1 MKLSKKIRNTVFIA
15 MSFAM
20 IGSLTLTGCSDGSSD
35 DDTTSITKEE
45 QKPEDNKEEQKTED
59 NKEEQITEDN
69 KEEQKTEDN
78 KEEQKTE
85 DNKEEQKTEDNKEE
99 QKTEDTNKTDP
110 SETVTITLKAM
121 ELIHE
126 KSGDNESGVF
136 KQEIT
141 DAEECKKFVKGNKI
155 KVEIDV
161 KAINKS
167 SDSLTSE
174 VIFEAMDGGSDV
186 SWWKSITKEAVTK
199 TLAKDSKITWEVELS
214 NDISKGETAEKVQ
227 KAVLF
232 FKLNTE
238 TATKGDKV
246 YVNKDLP
253 VEETIPD
260 GASALGLTSA
270 DGWGNYDVTEKGDTA
285 VTISHSASPNQYA
298 CCGASIEAGVK
309 KISFTVKNNGS
320 AEAWVQFQAQ
330 KDSNKAKCLSSA
342 TIDEVNADSV
352 EWGAATTIPAGGSK
366 NIVLNLDTTK
376 EADQLVVSLNS
387 NNEKASNPSTGSI
400 TITKAYIYK

>member
-1 MKLSKKIRNTVFIA
+1 MKLSKKIRNAIFVA

-45 QKPEDNKEEQKTED
+45 QK
-59 NKEEQITEDN
+59 TEDN
-69 KEEQKTEDN
+69 KEEQKI
-78 KEEQKTE
+78 
-85 DNKEEQKTEDNKEE
+85 
-99 QKTEDTNKTDP
+99 EDTNKTDP

-121 ELIHE
+121 ELIYE
-126 KSGDNESGVF
+126 KSGDNESVVF

-141 DAEECKKFVKGNKI
+141 DAEQCKKFIKGNKI
-155 KVEIDV
+155 KVELDV
-161 KAINKS
+161 NAINKS
-167 SDSLTSE
+167 SDALTSD
-174 VIFEAMDGGSDV
+174 VIFEFIDGGSDV
-186 SWWKSITKEAVTK
+186 EWWKTITKEASK
-199 TLAKDSKITWEVELS
+199 QTLTKDSKITWEVELTD
-214 NDISKGETAEKVQ
+214 DISKGETAEKVQ

-246 YVNKDLP
+246 YVNKDFP

-260 GASALGLTSA
+260 GASALGLTGA

-320 AEAWVQFQAQ
+320 TEAWVQFQAQ
-330 KDSNKAKCLSSA
+330 KDLNKAKCLSSA
-342 TIDEVNADSV
+342 TIDGVNASSV

>member
-59 NKEEQITEDN
+59 NKEEQ
-69 KEEQKTEDN
+69 
-78 KEEQKTE
+78 KTE

-110 SETVTITLKAM
+110 SETVTITLKSM
-121 ELIHE
+121 ELIYE
-126 KSGDNESGVF
+126 KSGDNESVVF

-141 DAEECKKFVKGNKI
+141 DAEQCKKFIKGNKI
-155 KVEIDV
+155 KVELDV
-161 KAINKS
+161 NAINKS
-167 SDSLTSE
+167 SDALTSD
-174 VIFEAMDGGSDV
+174 VIFEFIDGGSDV
-186 SWWKSITKEAVTK
+186 EWWKTITKEASK
-199 TLAKDSKITWEVELS
+199 QTLTKDSKITWEVELS

-253 VEETIPD
+253 VEGGPIEFDLSKT
-260 GASALGLTSA
+260 AKL
-270 DGWGNYDVTEKGDTA
+270 WGN
-285 VTISHSASPNQYA
+285 N
-298 CCGASIEAGVK
+298 
-309 KISFTVKNNGS
+309 
-320 AEAWVQFQAQ
+320 
-330 KDSNKAKCLSSA
+330 
-342 TIDEVNADSV
+342 
-352 EWGAATTIPAGGSK
+352 
-366 NIVLNLDTTK
+366 
-376 EADQLVVSLNS
+376 VSY
-387 NNEKASNPSTGSI
+387 NPSTA
-400 TITKAYIYK
+400 TITFTNANGKDAVGIAEWSGVDIDLTGYKKIVCELESNGAEWVKLMVNEGDPSTHSADIDFVNLKATANISEFASSVKRIYVYGGGTGNVVIKSIKAEK